1 MVAIHDIMGA
11 HILQVHAL
19 LLEELQGFVH
29 ILQAV
34 DAHLAL
40 GGPWLRD
47 NSGLVGMKG
56 HHSHTRG
63 GRNLDQLMPAALPF
77 VFLVK
82 FQIPP
87 SFLTLY
93 SFLHLFIYFHF
104 YVSRCFACIYVSA
117 PYACSV
123 HRVQKRALDTLGL
136 ELQDAIRVLG
146 IETGSSERVA
156 RA

>member
-40 GGPWLRD
+40 GGPWLRN

-56 HHSHTRG
+56 RHGHTRG
-63 GRNLDQLMPAALPF
+63 GRDLYQLMPPALPF
-77 VFLVK
+77 IFPRIPGSTVAPDTLQFFTLIHLFSLSCLWVFCLYICQCTICMQRPQSPEEGTRNPGTGV
-82 FQIPP
+82 IGCPP
-87 SFLTLY
+87 S
-93 SFLHLFIYFHF
+93 
-104 YVSRCFACIYVSA
+104 
-117 PYACSV
+117 
-123 HRVQKRALDTLGL
+123 
-136 ELQDAIRVLG
+136 
-146 IETGSSERVA
+146 TGN
-156 RA
+156 